1 MTVINS
7 SQDQASNHNNDHE
20 KKAKIL
26 LFDFCNFQDYP
37 IGGYL
42 TFARNLMLSF
52 SNELALVGITT
63 EKDDPILKWFKK
75 KVNGF
80 EFDFFALA
88 RYDKSKSKHII
99 PDRLI
104 CFILLKLYKKRILQI
119 GVQNAFIQRPE
130 ILIAVRNFAIQ
141 NICYQF
147 AGLENPLRISKY
159 WYSRYFA
166 TYFDKIFFDN
176 FRNVKV
182 ILAAGNE
189 DEINR
194 MQIRS
199 NGAINN
205 DAVLQFPTRIN
216 TKIFKKLNKIDIRRN
231 LGIPES
237 YNVIST
243 TGRLSWL
250 KGWKFMID
258 CFVQFLQFHPD
269 SLLYFIGEGEDYN
282 KIEVCISS
290 LGLQKKIVL
299 AGTKSQNEIAQYLNA
314 SDLFIM
320 GSYKEGW
327 STTLIE
333 AIACGVPVCTTNFS
347 SAKEIITEG
356 VTGYVE
362 EHDITSFTNKMNKC
376 LSIDATNLPLPS
388 DVNKYEVSELKN
400 SILKHW
406 TLI

>member
-1 MTVINS
+1 MKFISS
-7 SQDQASNHNNDHE
+7 SQNKASNHHHHE
-20 KKAKIL
+20 NQVKIL
-26 LFDFCNFQDYP
+26 LLDFCNFQDYP

-75 KVNGF
+75 EINGF
-80 EFDFFALA
+80 EYNFFALA

-104 CFILLKLYKKRILQI
+104 CFILLKMYKKRILKI

-194 MQIRS
+194 MEIRS
-199 NGAINN
+199 NGTINK
-205 DAVLQFPTRIN
+205 DSVLQFPTRID
-216 TKIFKKLNKIDIRRN
+216 TKTFKKLSKIDSRLN

-237 YNVIST
+237 YIIIST

-258 CFVQFLQFHPD
+258 CFLQFLKFHPD
-269 SLLYFIGEGEDYN
+269 SLFYFIGEGEDYN
-282 KIEVCISS
+282 KIENYILS
-290 LGLQKKIVL
+290 LGLQNKIVL
-299 AGTKSQNEIAQYLNA
+299 AGTKSQNEIAQHLNA

-376 LSIDATNLPLPS
+376 LSIDAINLPLAS

-400 SILKHW
+400 SLLKHW
-406 TLI
+406 KLN